1 MKRLLLTSA
10 LVAAA
15 FCYSYAQQPV
25 TVSDS
30 SKFPA
35 YYWHSKDMFD
45 HLPDTRNEIVF
56 LGNSITDGAEW
67 FELLQNK
74 KCRNRGISGDVTE
87 GILLR
92 LEGVTRLKPSAIFLL
107 IGINDLSRNISVDE
121 ITGRYRE
128 ILQRIEKETPGTKVY
143 VQSVMP
149 VNPATGRNTRLE
161 GKTDLI
167 IELNGRLQALA
178 KEFGMTY
185 IDLFTPLA
193 DDNNLLPRRYSID
206 GLHLSYEG
214 YSVWSGILRQ
224 YIK

>member
-1 MKRLLLTSA
+1 MKKLLLTSFI
-10 LVAAA
+10 LAAA

-30 SKFPA
+30 SRFPA

-92 LEGVTRLKPSAIFLL
+92 LDGVTRLKPSAIFIL

-128 ILQRIEKETPGTKVY
+128 ILQRIQKETPRTKVY

-149 VNPATGRNTRLE
+149 VNPATGGNTRLE
-161 GKTDLI
+161 RKTELI

-178 KEFGMTY
+178 KEFGLTY

-193 DDNNLLPRRYSID
+193 DKNNLLPKRYSID

-214 YSVWSGILRQ
+214 YSVWAGILRQ

>member
-1 MKRLLLTSA
+1 MKRLSLTFV

-15 FCYSYAQQPV
+15 LYYSYSQQPV

-74 KCRNRGISGDVTE
+74 RCRNRGISGDVTE

-92 LEGVTRLKPSAIFLL
+92 LDGVTKLKPSAIFLL
-107 IGINDLSRNISVDE
+107 IGINDLSRNISVDD

-128 ILQRIEKETPGTKVY
+128 ILQRIQKESPKTKVY
-143 VQSVMP
+143 VQGVMP
-149 VNPATGRNTRLE
+149 VNPATGGNKRLE

-178 KEFGMTY
+178 KEFGFTY

-193 DDNNLLPRRYSID
+193 DNNNLLLRRYSID

-214 YSVWSGILRQ
+214 YRIWAET
-224 YIK
+224 IKEFVR

>member
-1 MKRLLLTSA
+1 MKKLLLTSFI
-10 LVAAA
+10 LAAA

-30 SKFPA
+30 SRFPA

-92 LEGVTRLKPSAIFLL
+92 LDGVTRLKPSAIFIL

-128 ILQRIEKETPGTKVY
+128 ILQRIQKETPKTKVY

-149 VNPATGRNTRLE
+149 VNPATGGNTRLE
-161 GKTDLI
+161 GKTELI

-178 KEFGMTY
+178 KEFGLTY

-193 DDNNLLPRRYSID
+193 DKNNLLPKRYSID

-214 YSVWSGILRQ
+214 YSVWAGILRQ

>member
-92 LEGVTRLKPSAIFLL
+92 LDGVTRLKPSAIFLL

>member
-1 MKRLLLTSA
+1 MKRLLLTPV
-10 LVAAA
+10 LAAA
-15 FCYSYAQQPV
+15 TLFYSYGQQPL
-25 TVSDS
+25 TASDS

-92 LEGVTRLKPSAIFLL
+92 LDGVTRLKPSAIFLL

>member
-1 MKRLLLTSA
+1 MKRLSLTFV

-15 FCYSYAQQPV
+15 LYYSYGQQPV
-25 TVSDS
+25 TVTDS
-30 SKFPA
+30 TKFPA

-74 KCRNRGISGDVTE
+74 RCRNRGISGDVTE

-92 LEGVTRLKPSAIFLL
+92 LDGVTKLKPSAIFLL

-128 ILQRIEKETPGTKVY
+128 ILQRIQKESPKTKVY
-143 VQSVMP
+143 VQGVMP
-149 VNPATGRNTRLE
+149 VNPATGGNKRLE

-167 IELNGRLQALA
+167 IELNGRLQTLA
-178 KEFGMTY
+178 KEFGLTY

-193 DDNNLLPRRYSID
+193 DNNNLLPRRYSID

-214 YSVWSGILRQ
+214 YRVWAET
-224 YIK
+224 IKEFVR

>member
-1 MKRLLLTSA
+1 MKRFLLTSV

-15 FCYSYAQQPV
+15 FCFSHAQQPV

-45 HLPDTRNEIVF
+45 HLPDTRNVIVF

-92 LEGVTRLKPSAIFLL
+92 LDGVTRLKPSAIFLL

-128 ILQRIEKETPGTKVY
+128 ILQRIAKETPKTKVY

-149 VNPATGRNTRLE
+149 VNPATGGNKRLE
-161 GKTDLI
+161 GKTELI

-178 KEFGMTY
+178 KEFGLTY
-185 IDLFTPLA
+185 IDLFAPLA
-193 DDNNLLPRRYSID
+193 DKNNLLPKRYSID

-214 YSVWSGILRQ
+214 YSVWAGILSQ

>member
-1 MKRLLLTSA
+1 MKRLFLTWF

-15 FCYSYAQQPV
+15 FCYSYGQQPV
-25 TVSDS
+25 SVTDS

-74 KCRNRGISGDVTE
+74 RCRNRGISGDVTE

-92 LEGVTRLKPSAIFLL
+92 LDGVTKLKPAAIFLL

-128 ILQRIEKETPGTKVY
+128 ILQRIQKETPGTKVY

-149 VNPATGRNTRLE
+149 VNPATGGNKRLE
-161 GKTDLI
+161 GKTELI
-167 IELNGRLQALA
+167 IELNGRLQTLA
-178 KEFGMTY
+178 KEFGLIY
-185 IDLFTPLA
+185 IDLFTPLS
-193 DDNNLLPRRYSID
+193 DNNNLLPRRYSID
-206 GLHLSYEG
+206 CLHLSYEG
-214 YSVWSGILRQ
+214 YRIWAET
-224 YIK
+224 IKEFVR

>member
-1 MKRLLLTSA
+1 MKTLLLTWF
-10 LVAAA
+10 LVAAS
-15 FCYSYAQQPV
+15 FCYSYGQQIVSV
-25 TVSDS
+25 TDS

-74 KCRNRGISGDVTE
+74 RCRNRGISGDVTE

-92 LEGVTRLKPSAIFLL
+92 LDGVTKLKPSAIFLL

-128 ILQRIEKETPGTKVY
+128 ILQRIQKETPGTKVY

-149 VNPATGRNTRLE
+149 VNPATGGNKRLE

-167 IELNGRLQALA
+167 IELNGRLQTLA
-178 KEFGMTY
+178 NEFGLTF

-193 DDNNLLPRRYSID
+193 DNNNLLPRRYSID

-214 YSVWSGILRQ
+214 YRVWAET
-224 YIK
+224 IKEFIR

>member
-1 MKRLLLTSA
+1 MKRLFLA
-10 LVAAA
+10 CILVAAA
-15 FCYSYAQQPV
+15 SFYSYGQQPV
-25 TVSDS
+25 IVSDS

-74 KCRNRGISGDVTE
+74 RCRNRGISGDVTE

-92 LEGVTRLKPSAIFLL
+92 LDGVTRLKPSAIFLL

-128 ILQRIEKETPGTKVY
+128 ILQRIQNETPKTKVY

-149 VNPATGRNTRLE
+149 VNPATGGNKRLE
-161 GKTDLI
+161 GKTELI
-167 IELNGRLQALA
+167 IELNSRLQTLA

-193 DDNNLLPRRYSID
+193 DNNNLLPRKYSFD

-214 YSVWSGILRQ
+214 YGVWAGILRE
-224 YIK
+224 YVK

>member
-1 MKRLLLTSA
+1 MKRILLTCY
-10 LVAAA
+10 LVAA
-15 FCYSYAQQPV
+15 FYYSYGQQSV
-25 TVSDS
+25 SVSDS

-92 LEGVTRLKPSAIFLL
+92 LDGVTKLKPSSIFLL

-128 ILQRIEKETPGTKVY
+128 ILQRIQNETPKTKVY

-149 VNPATGRNTRLE
+149 VNPATGGNKRLE
-161 GKTDLI
+161 GKTDQI
-167 IELNGRLQALA
+167 IELNGRLHTLA
-178 KEFGMTY
+178 KEFGFTY

-193 DDNNLLPRRYSID
+193 DNNNLLPRRYSID

-214 YSVWSGILRQ
+214 YRVWADA
-224 YIK
+224 IKVFIR

>member
-1 MKRLLLTSA
+1 MKKLLLTSFI
-10 LVAAA
+10 LAAA

-30 SKFPA
+30 SRFPA

-92 LEGVTRLKPSAIFLL
+92 LDGVTRLKPSAIFIL

-128 ILQRIEKETPGTKVY
+128 ILQRIQKETPKTKVY

-149 VNPATGRNTRLE
+149 VNPATGGNTRLE
-161 GKTDLI
+161 RKTELI

-178 KEFGMTY
+178 KEFGLTY

-193 DDNNLLPRRYSID
+193 DKNNLLPKRYSID

-214 YSVWSGILRQ
+214 YSVWAGILRQ

>member
-1 MKRLLLTSA
+1 MKRLSLTFV

-15 FCYSYAQQPV
+15 LYYSYGQQPV

-30 SKFPA
+30 SKFSA

-92 LEGVTRLKPSAIFLL
+92 LDGVTKLKPSAIFLL
-107 IGINDLSRNISVDE
+107 IGINDLSLSISVNE

-128 ILQRIEKETPGTKVY
+128 ILQRIQTETPRTKVY

-149 VNPATGRNTRLE
+149 VNPATGGNKRLE
-161 GKTDLI
+161 GKTELI

-178 KEFGMTY
+178 KEFGFTY

-193 DDNNLLPRRYSID
+193 DNNNLLPKRYSVD

-214 YSVWSGILRQ
+214 YRVWAET
-224 YIK
+224 IKEFVR

>member
-92 LEGVTRLKPSAIFLL
+92 LDGVTRLKPSAIFLL

-178 KEFGMTY
+178 KEFGLTY

>member
-92 LEGVTRLKPSAIFLL
+92 LDGVTRLKPSAIFLL

-185 IDLFTPLA
+185 IDLFTPLV

>member
-1 MKRLLLTSA
+1 MKRPLLSCILAT
-10 LVAAA
+10 VAI
-15 FCYSYAQQPV
+15 CYSYGQQPV

-74 KCRNRGISGDVTE
+74 RCRNRGISGDVTE

-92 LEGVTRLKPSAIFLL
+92 LDGVTKLKPSAIFLL
-107 IGINDLSRNISVDE
+107 IGINDLSRNISIDE

-128 ILQRIEKETPGTKVY
+128 ILRRIQTETPKTKVY

-149 VNPATGRNTRLE
+149 VNPATGGNKRLE

-167 IELNGRLQALA
+167 IELNGRLQILA
-178 KEFGMTY
+178 EEFGLTY

-193 DDNNLLPRRYSID
+193 ENNLLPRRYSID
-206 GLHLSYEG
+206 GLHLSYDG
-214 YSVWSGILRQ
+214 YSVWTGILRQ

>member
-1 MKRLLLTSA
+1 MKKLLLASF

-15 FCYSYAQQPV
+15 LFYSYGQQPL
-25 TVSDS
+25 TTSDS
-30 SKFPA
+30 SRFPA

-92 LEGVTRLKPSAIFLL
+92 LDGVTRLKPSAIFLL

-128 ILQRIEKETPGTKVY
+128 ILQRIKKETPGTKVY

-149 VNPATGRNTRLE
+149 VNPATGGNTRLE
-161 GKTDLI
+161 GKTGLI

-178 KEFGMTY
+178 KEFGLTY

-193 DDNNLLPRRYSID
+193 DTNNLLPRRYSID

-214 YSVWSGILRQ
+214 YSAWAGILRQ

>member
-1 MKRLLLTSA
+1 MKRLVLVCI

-15 FCYSYAQQPV
+15 FYYSYGQQPV

-74 KCRNRGISGDVTE
+74 RCRNRGISGDVTE

-92 LEGVTRLKPSAIFLL
+92 LDGVTRLKPSAIFLL
-107 IGINDLSRNISVDE
+107 IGINDLSRNISIDE
-121 ITGRYRE
+121 ITDRYRE
-128 ILQRIEKETPGTKVY
+128 ILQRIQNETPKTKVY

-149 VNPATGRNTRLE
+149 VNPASGGYKGII
-161 GKTDLI
+161 GKTELI
-167 IELNGRLQALA
+167 IELNGRLQTLA
-178 KEFGMTY
+178 KEVGLTY

-193 DDNNLLPRRYSID
+193 DSNNLLPRKYSID

-214 YSVWSGILRQ
+214 YSVWAGILRQ